1 MAPIIITERL
11 TLREFIPG
19 DAAFI
24 LQLLNTESWI
34 RYIGDRD
41 VHTIADAEAYLQNGP
56 ISSYRHHGY
65 GLWLVSLNNLN
76 IPVGTCGII
85 KRDTLDHPDIGFA
98 FLPEHTGKGLAQE
111 CAAATVQFAFEHL
124 HLPELWAIT
133 LPDNRNS
140 IRLLERVGMSLQ
152 EEIPW
157 PQTNEILLKYTISKA
172 G

>member
-1 MAPIIITERL
+1 MDSILTTERL
-11 TLREFIPG
+11 TLREFTPG

-34 RYIGDRD
+34 RYIGDRN
-41 VHTIADAEAYLQNGP
+41 VHSIADAEAYLQNGP
-56 ISSYRHHGY
+56 ISSYRQHGY
-65 GLWLVSLNNLN
+65 GLWLVSLNDQD

-98 FLPEHTGKGLAQE
+98 FLPEYTGKGLAQE
-111 CAAATVQFAFEHL
+111 CAAATVYFAFESL
-124 HLPELWAIT
+124 HLSELWAIT

-140 IRLLERVGMSLQ
+140 IRLLERIGLSLQ

-157 PQTNEILLKYTISKA
+157 PQTNEMLLKYTISKA